1 MLMVKSRSSDQIAAQ
16 ILLGVTEKSKDEELR
31 ACLNLKLAQAGEI
44 SSKSQRV
51 LDLKKAYQIVAN
63 QRKEIPNVQDRISVL
78 LADICEL
85 EETKVNDNPFDQS
98 ASTRHLL

>member
-1 MLMVKSRSSDQIAAQ
+1 M
-16 ILLGVTEKSKDEELR
+16 
-31 ACLNLKLAQAGEI
+31 
-44 SSKSQRV
+44 
-51 LDLKKAYQIVAN
+51 LDLKKAYQIVVN